1 MLIII
6 FYNYTIY
13 NIFYNKILFNYQKL
27 LNLNR
32 LKYLIFNG
40 VKKNKMI

>member
-1 MLIII
+1 MVKCNIIK
-6 FYNYTIY
+6 YSTID
-13 NIFYNKILFNYQKL
+13 YNKILFNYQKL

-40 VKKNKMI
+40 VKKNKMT

>member
-6 FYNYTIY
+6 FYILNNIY
-13 NIFYNKILFNYQKL
+13 YNKILFNYQKL

-40 VKKNKMI
+40 VKKNKMT